1 MEIGLAVGAA
11 FLFSAFNVL
20 FDRLAPHVDLLNMFR
35 KHKDHMENISTMP
48 EDLQKQASNQFVS
61 QWHDKLRDAV
71 DSAEIFT
78 EQVNYEALRLK
89 LDGQHQNF
97 AETSNQQVSDLNL
110 CLGDEFFLNIKDK
123 LEDTIETLEVLE
135 SKLAALP

>member
-1 MEIGLAVGAA
+1 MKMTLLGLQAGICDA
-11 FLFSAFNVL
+11 
-20 FDRLAPHVDLLNMFR
+20 
-35 KHKDHMENISTMP
+35 EN
-48 EDLQKQASNQFVS
+48 KQASNQIVS
-61 QWHDKLRDAV
+61 QWHDELPDAV

-89 LDGQHQNF
+89 VDGQHQNF

-110 CLGDEFFLNIKDK
+110 CLSDEFFLNIKDK

>member
-1 MEIGLAVGAA
+1 MKMTLLGLQAGIC
-11 FLFSAFNVL
+11 
-20 FDRLAPHVDLLNMFR
+20 DP
-35 KHKDHMENISTMP
+35 EN
-48 EDLQKQASNQFVS
+48 KQASNQFVS